1 MRVMCKSTSVYIIY
15 YIYFITLLNRRM
27 CSVTYTDS
35 GQKSFWDIGYDDS
48 DEKANGRQPI
58 VAKDQSDDEEERC
71 HGNGDDDD
79 QMNEVRHLAAQCR

>member
-1 MRVMCKSTSVYIIY
+1 M
-15 YIYFITLLNRRM
+15 ITLKQTD
-27 CSVTYTDS
+27 VQWYTYTDS
-35 GQKSFWDIGYDDS
+35 GQKSLWDIGYDDS